1 MVDVSVLQRL
11 DELEREQH
19 RIRDELARAEEE
31 RRAAEEARDEYHKLY
46 LETLERCRKLER
58 GILGQKTER
67 LPENEQQLTLAILQ
81 TALGPRTAD
90 ELREGTEVKA
100 HTRKNGHGRKLLPDN
115 LPRVDIEI
123 LPPEVQQRGLE
134 AFERIGQEV
143 TETIERRPA
152 SVVIARIIKPKF
164 VLKDRERDDATTVF
178 VGVTP
183 ALPIPR
189 CLAGPGML
197 ADTIVRRWQ
206 DHQPLNRLEGIYERD
221 GLPLARSTICGWHD
235 QLTPLVQPLVAA
247 MRQDALEQPYLCTDA
262 TGVLVQAKE
271 KCRNGHFWVLVAP
284 QRHVLF
290 EFSKHHDGDAVDDLL
305 AGYSGYLVAD
315 AHAVYDHL
323 YQDGTVTEVNC
334 WAHARRYYFK
344 ALSSDPEHARVALG
358 HIGALFKI
366 ERSLAT
372 APRKKKE
379 RLRQKHSKPILDRF
393 FSWCDEVWPSLHDD
407 SPIFDAVRY
416 SRNQRTGLQRF
427 LDDGRLPIHNNISEL
442 NLRRQAIGR
451 KNWLFVGSEDGAAA
465 NVAFTSLLASCR
477 MHDVE
482 PWSYLRDILCLL
494 PDWPAHRL
502 LELSPLHWKATSG
515 LPDVQRALDANVYR
529 RLTLLG
535 GSAAGG

>member
-19 RIRDELARAEEE
+19 RIRDELARAEDE

-58 GILGQKTER
+58 GLLGQKAER

-81 TALGPRTAD
+81 TALG
-90 ELREGTEVKA
+90 EGALDKLEDTEVKA
-100 HTRKNGHGRKLLPDN
+100 HRRRNNHGRKPLPDH
-115 LPRVDIEI
+115 LPRVEIEI
-123 LPPEVQQRGLE
+123 LPLEVQRLGLD
-134 AFERIGQEV
+134 AFVRIGQEV
-143 TETIERRPA
+143 TETAERRPA
-152 SVVIARIIKPKF
+152 SSVVVRLIKGKF
-164 VLKDRERDDATTVF
+164 VPKDKTPDEPTKVF
-178 VGVTP
+178 VAATP
-183 ALPIPR
+183 SLPIPR
-189 CLAGPGML
+189 SLAGPGML

-206 DHQPLNRLEGIYERD
+206 DHQPLNRLEGIYARD

-284 QRHVLF
+284 ERHVLF
-290 EFSKHHDGDAVDDLL
+290 EFSKRHDGDAVDDLL

-323 YQDGTVTEVNC
+323 YQDGSVTEVNR

-366 ERSLAT
+366 ERSLTT
-372 APRKKKE
+372 APRKKRE
-379 RLRQKHSKPILDRF
+379 RIRQKHSKPILERF
-393 FSWCDEVWPSLHDD
+393 FSWCDDVWPSLHDD
-407 SPIFDAVRY
+407 SPICDAVRY
-416 SRNQRTGLQRF
+416 SRNQRVGLQRF
-427 LDDGRLPIHNNISEL
+427 LEDGRLPIHNNISEL

-451 KNWLFVGSEDGAAA
+451 KNWLFVGSDDGAAA

-477 MHDVE
+477 MHEVE

-502 LELSPLHWKATSG
+502 LELSPLQWKATSA
-515 LPDVQRALDANVYR
+515 LPEVQQLLDGNVYR
-529 RLTLLG
+529 RVTLLDGSPG
-535 GSAAGG
+535 GGA